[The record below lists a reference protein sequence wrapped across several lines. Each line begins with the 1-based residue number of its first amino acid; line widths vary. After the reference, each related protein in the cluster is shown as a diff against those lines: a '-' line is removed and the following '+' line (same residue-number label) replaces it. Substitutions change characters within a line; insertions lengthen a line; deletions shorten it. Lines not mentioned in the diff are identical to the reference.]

1 MIYLVKSGEN
11 TFEYEKICDEISLL
25 ILNPIIK
32 GMNYPHL
39 NGNDIQML
47 RNSGGTVICKTPD
60 DILIWLV
67 NIEHEQDEKIDGT
80 KHTSPLIFGHS
91 NQVILGDELLDI
103 ISNLRN
109 TIKRDLILNKI
120 L

>member
-11 TFEYEKICDEISLL
+11 TFEYQKICDEISLL
-25 ILNPIIK
+25 VLNPIIR
-32 GMNYPHL
+32 GMNYPNL

-60 DILIWLV
+60 DIIIWLI
-67 NIEHEQDEKIDGT
+67 NIEHEQDKEIG
-80 KHTSPLIFGHS
+80 
-91 NQVILGDELLDI
+91 VILGDELLDI
-103 ISNLRN
+103 VSNLRN

-120 L
+120 IKI

>member
-11 TFEYEKICDEISLL
+11 TFEYQKICDEISLL
-25 ILNPIIK
+25 VLNPIIK

-60 DILIWLV
+60 DIMIWLI
-67 NIEHEQDEKIDGT
+67 NIEHEQDEKIVT
-80 KHTSPLIFGHS
+80 
-91 NQVILGDELLDI
+91 ILGGELLDI
-103 ISNLRN
+103 VSNLRN

>member
-25 ILNPIIK
+25 VLNPIIK

-39 NGNDIQML
+39 NGNDILML

-60 DILIWLV
+60 DIIIWLV
-67 NIEHEQDEKIDGT
+67 NIEHKQDKEIGT
-80 KHTSPLIFGHS
+80 
-91 NQVILGDELLDI
+91 ILSDELLDI
-103 ISNLRN
+103 VSNLRN

>member
-1 MIYLVKSGEN
+1 MVYLVKSGEN

-25 ILNPIIK
+25 VLNPIIK

-60 DILIWLV
+60 DIIIWLV
-67 NIEHEQDEKIDGT
+67 NIEHKQDKEIGT
-80 KHTSPLIFGHS
+80 
-91 NQVILGDELLDI
+91 ILSDELLDI
-103 ISNLRN
+103 VSNLRN

>member
-32 GMNYPHL
+32 GMNYPNL

-47 RNSGGTVICKTPD
+47 KNSGGTVVYRTSD
-60 DILIWLV
+60 DVMIWLI
-67 NIEHEQDEKIDGT
+67 NIEHEQDRKIGD
-80 KHTSPLIFGHS
+80 
-91 NQVILGDELLDI
+91 ILDNELLSI
-103 ISNLRN
+103 ISNLRS

>member
-25 ILNPIIK
+25 VLNPIIK

-47 RNSGGTVICKTPD
+47 RNSGGTVVCKTPD
-60 DILIWLV
+60 NILIWLV
-67 NIEHEQDEKIDGT
+67 NIEHEQDEKIGT
-80 KHTSPLIFGHS
+80 ESVSFPVLG
-91 NQVILGDELLDI
+91 ILGDELLDI

>member
-39 NGNDIQML
+39 NSNDIQML

-60 DILIWLV
+60 DIIIWLV
-67 NIEHEQDEKIDGT
+67 NIEHKQDKEIG
-80 KHTSPLIFGHS
+80 I
-91 NQVILGDELLDI
+91 ILGNELLDI
-103 ISNLRN
+103 VSNLRN